1 MSAFCRR
8 RYWTRRRRCPPP
20 QLPIWFWVVL
30 VGVGIVVACMAALSM
45 RVYPVLSVV
54 AADQI
59 NNQVNGI
66 LTDTVAQ
73 VLQEMD
79 VGYEEIVRLQR
90 DESGLITSASSDIVT
105 VNAVRSAIVSRMVE
119 RIEDLD
125 LSQVELPIGNLLG
138 LDLLSGLGPS
148 LRIQALWVGT
158 VTAEVEQQFLE
169 AGINQTLHRVMLS
182 VQVPVEILLPGGTVK
197 TTVDTQ
203 VCLAESII
211 VGSVPGTYIQLE
223 K

>member
-1 MSAFCRR
+1 MAAFCRHQ
-8 RYWTRRRRCPPP
+8 YWPRRRRRPPP
-20 QLPIWFWVVL
+20 QLPIWLWVVL
-30 VGVGIVVACMAALSM
+30 VGVGIAAACMAALSM

-90 DESGLITSASSDIVT
+90 DESGQITSASSDIVT

-125 LSQVELPIGNLLG
+125 LSQVELPVGNLLG

-169 AGINQTLHRVMLS
+169 AGINQTFHRVMLS
-182 VQVPVEILLPGGTVK
+182 VQVPVEILLPGGTVE
-197 TTVDTQ
+197 TTVDAQ

-211 VGSVPGTYIQLE
+211 VGAVPGTYIQLD

>member
-1 MSAFCRR
+1 
-8 RYWTRRRRCPPP
+8 
-20 QLPIWFWVVL
+20 
-30 VGVGIVVACMAALSM
+30 
-45 RVYPVLSVV
+45 
-54 AADQI
+54 
-59 NNQVNGI
+59 
-66 LTDTVAQ
+66 
-73 VLQEMD
+73 MD

-90 DESGLITSASSDIVT
+90 DESGQITSASSDIVT

-125 LSQVELPIGNLLG
+125 LSQVELPVGNLLG

-197 TTVDTQ
+197 TTVDAQ

>member
-1 MSAFCRR
+1 MAAFCRHQH
-8 RYWTRRRRCPPP
+8 WPRRRRRPPP
-20 QLPIWFWVVL
+20 QLPIWLWVVL
-30 VGVGIVVACMAALSM
+30 VGVGIAAACMAALSM

-90 DESGLITSASSDIVT
+90 DESGQITSASSDIVT

-125 LSQVELPIGNLLG
+125 LSQVELPVGNLLG

-197 TTVDTQ
+197 TTVDAQ

>member
-1 MSAFCRR
+1 MAAFCRHQ
-8 RYWTRRRRCPPP
+8 YWPRRRRRPPP
-20 QLPIWFWVVL
+20 QLPIWLWVVL
-30 VGVGIVVACMAALSM
+30 VGVGIAAACMAALSM

-90 DESGLITSASSDIVT
+90 DESGQITSASSDIVT

-125 LSQVELPIGNLLG
+125 LSQVELPVGNLLG

-182 VQVPVEILLPGGTVK
+182 VQVPVEILLPGGTVE
-197 TTVDTQ
+197 TTVDAQ

-211 VGSVPGTYIQLE
+211 VGAVPGTYIQLD

>member
-1 MSAFCRR
+1 MAAFCRHQ
-8 RYWTRRRRCPPP
+8 YWPRRRRRPPP
-20 QLPIWFWVVL
+20 QLPIWLWVVL
-30 VGVGIVVACMAALSM
+30 VGVGIAAACMAALSM

-90 DESGLITSASSDIVT
+90 DESGQITAASSDIVT

-125 LSQVELPIGNLLG
+125 LSQVELPVGNLLG

-197 TTVDTQ
+197 TTVDAQ

>member
-1 MSAFCRR
+1 MAAFCRHQ
-8 RYWTRRRRCPPP
+8 YWPRRRRHPPP
-20 QLPIWFWVVL
+20 QLPVWLWVIL
-30 VGVGIVVACMAALSM
+30 VGVGIAAACMAALSM

-90 DESGLITSASSDIVT
+90 DESGQITSASSDIVT

-125 LSQVELPIGNLLG
+125 LSQVELPVGNLLG

-197 TTVDTQ
+197 TTVDAQ

>member
-1 MSAFCRR
+1 MAAFCRHQ
-8 RYWTRRRRCPPP
+8 YWPRRRRRPPP
-20 QLPIWFWVVL
+20 QLPIWLWVVL
-30 VGVGIVVACMAALSM
+30 VGVGIAAACMAALSM

-90 DESGLITSASSDIVT
+90 DESGQITSASSDIVT

-125 LSQVELPIGNLLG
+125 LSQVELPVGNLLG
-138 LDLLSGLGPS
+138 LDLLSYTYIY

-197 TTVDTQ
+197 TTVDAQ

>member
-1 MSAFCRR
+1 MAAFCRHQ
-8 RYWTRRRRCPPP
+8 YWPRRRRRPPP
-20 QLPIWFWVVL
+20 QLPIWLWVVL
-30 VGVGIVVACMAALSM
+30 VGVGIAAACMAALSM

-79 VGYEEIVRLQR
+79 VGYEESVRRQR
-90 DESGLITSASSDIVT
+90 DESGQITSASSDIVT

-125 LSQVELPIGNLLG
+125 LSQVELPVGNLLG

-197 TTVDTQ
+197 TTVDAQ

>member
-1 MSAFCRR
+1 MAAFCRHQH
-8 RYWTRRRRCPPP
+8 WPRRRRRPPP
-20 QLPIWFWVVL
+20 QLPIWLWVVL
-30 VGVGIVVACMAALSM
+30 VGVGIAAACMAALSM

-90 DESGLITSASSDIVT
+90 DESGQITSASSDIVT

-125 LSQVELPIGNLLG
+125 LSQVELPVGNLLG

-182 VQVPVEILLPGGTVK
+182 VQVPVEILLPGGTVE
-197 TTVDTQ
+197 TTVDAQ

-211 VGSVPGTYIQLE
+211 VGAVPGTYIQLD

>member
-1 MSAFCRR
+1 MAAFSRHQ
-8 RYWTRRRRCPPP
+8 YWPRRRRRPPP
-20 QLPIWFWVVL
+20 QLPIWLWVVL
-30 VGVGIVVACMAALSM
+30 VGVGIAAACMAALSM

-90 DESGLITSASSDIVT
+90 DESGQITSASSDIVT

-125 LSQVELPIGNLLG
+125 LSQVELPVGNLLG

-197 TTVDTQ
+197 TTVDAQ

>member
-1 MSAFCRR
+1 MAAFCRHQ
-8 RYWTRRRRCPPP
+8 YWPRRRRRPPP
-20 QLPIWFWVVL
+20 QLPIWLWVVL
-30 VGVGIVVACMAALSM
+30 VGVGIAAACMAALSM

-90 DESGLITSASSDIVT
+90 DESGQITSASSDIVT

-125 LSQVELPIGNLLG
+125 LSQVELPVGNLLG

-197 TTVDTQ
+197 TTVDAQ